1 MELKSMDKNNILIT
15 GDVYS
20 NAQIMEIFRVSNSG
34 GIRFSIQH
42 EV

>member
-1 MELKSMDKNNILIT
+1 MGKNNILIT

-20 NAQIMEIFRVSNSG
+20 NAQIMEIFRVSD
-34 GIRFSIQH
+34 FQFKH